1 MADVLDRAPQSD
13 LDPYADAFLTDP
25 FGPYEELRRIGPAV
39 HLTRYGCWALARY
52 VDVHAALTDWR
63 SYASAAGAGL
73 AHFGKEKP
81 WRPPSLLLETDPPIH
96 DKMRAI
102 VDKVVAP
109 AALRHLRELFVP
121 AAASLADRVAAKGRI
136 DGVKDIAEP
145 YVLRV
150 FADAVGL
157 GEDGRENLLPYG
169 DMVFNGFGPFNER
182 FHNSMKSAP
191 TVVPYIAASCQR
203 DALATNGLG
212 AAIYSAAAAS
222 GVAENEAGM
231 LVRSFFSAGL
241 DTTVAAIGSA
251 LMCLA
256 QNPGEWQKLRADRSL
271 VRNVFEETMRLESPL
286 QSLFRTTTRDVGVG
300 DTRIPADDKVLLILG
315 SANRDPAYWQEP
327 TRFDITRRL
336 QGHVAM
342 GVGIHQCVGQVIAR
356 LEAEVLFTALAGRI
370 ASIEPAGE
378 PERHLNNAVRSL
390 AHLPLAVKAA

>member
-1 MADVLDRAPQSD
+1 MTDLLEAAPQSD
-13 LDPYADAFLTDP
+13 LDPYADAFLADP

-39 HLTRYGCWALARY
+39 RLSRYGCWALARY
-52 VDVHAALTDWR
+52 AEVHAALTDWR
-63 SYASAAGAGL
+63 SYSSAAGAGL

-81 WRPPSLLLETDPPIH
+81 WRPPSLLLETDPPVH

-109 AALRHLRELFVP
+109 AALRHLRELFTP
-121 AAASLADRVAAKGRI
+121 AAAALADRVVARGSI

-145 YVLRV
+145 YILRV
-150 FADAVGL
+150 FVDAVGL
-157 GEDGRENLLPYG
+157 GEEGRENLLPYG
-169 DMVFNGFGPFNER
+169 EMVFNGFGPFNER
-182 FHNSMKSAP
+182 FHASMKNAP
-191 TVVPYIAASCQR
+191 TVVPYITASCKR

-212 AAIYSAAAAS
+212 AAIYAAAAANDVS
-222 GVAENEAGM
+222 EEQAGM

-251 LMCLA
+251 LSCLA
-256 QNPGEWQKLRADRSL
+256 QNPGEWKKLRADRSL
-271 VRNVFEETMRLESPL
+271 TRNAFEETMRLESPL
-286 QSLFRTTTRDVGVG
+286 QSLFRTTTREVDLGG
-300 DTRIPADDKVLLILG
+300 TRIPADEKVLLILG

-356 LEAEVLFTALAGRI
+356 LEAEVLFTALADRV
-370 ASIEPAGE
+370 ASIEPAGT

-390 AHLPLAVKAA
+390 ARLPLTLKAA